1 MTPLYWMGYTLCNLV
16 GKVAFDFRVY
26 GRENFIEDGAAI
38 LASNHQSYLDPPC
51 IGMACRKEIYYL
63 ARNTLYQRPLIGP
76 LLKRLNTVPVD
87 RDRGDVSSIKAIIRL
102 LRGGNRVIIFPEGT
116 RSSDGKLQPARA
128 GLGMIIAKTVAP
140 IVPIRIFGSFEAL
153 PRAGGLKLR
162 PVSVVVGKP
171 IRFTED
177 DVQGDRD
184 IYQVLSNRVM
194 EKIASL
200 ELPVGRLGQ
209 GETRR

>member
-16 GKVAFDFRVY
+16 GKVAFDFKVY
-26 GRENFIEDGAAI
+26 GRENLIEEGGAI

-51 IGMACRKEIYYL
+51 IGMACRNDIYYL

-76 LLKRLNTVPVD
+76 LLKQLNTVPVD
-87 RDRGDVSSIKAIIRL
+87 RDRGDVSSIKTIIRL
-102 LRGGNRVIIFPEGT
+102 LRSGQRVIIFPEGT

-128 GLGMIIAKTVAP
+128 GLGMIIAKTLAP
-140 IVPIRIFGSFEAL
+140 VVPVRVFGSFEAL
-153 PRAGGLKLR
+153 PRVGGIKLR

-171 IRFTED
+171 MRFSGD
-177 DVQGDRD
+177 DLKGDRD
-184 IYQVLSNRVM
+184 VYQKLSNQVM

-200 ELPVGRLGQ
+200 ELPA
-209 GETRR
+209 ERRG

>member
-1 MTPLYWMGYTLCNLV
+1 MTPLYWIGYTLCNLV
-16 GKVAFDFRVY
+16 GKVAFDFKVY
-26 GRENFIEDGAAI
+26 GRENLIEEGAAI

-51 IGMACRKEIYYL
+51 IGMACRNDIYYL

-102 LRGGNRVIIFPEGT
+102 LRSGHRVIIFPEGT

-128 GLGMIIAKTVAP
+128 GLGMIIAKTLAP
-140 IVPIRIFGSFEAL
+140 VVPVRVFGSYEAL
-153 PRAGGLKLR
+153 PRVGRLKLK

-171 IRFTED
+171 MRFSED
-177 DVQGDRD
+177 ELKGDRD
-184 IYQVLSNRVM
+184 VYQKLSNRVM

-200 ELPVGRLGQ
+200 ELPAGRC
-209 GETRR
+209 

>member
-16 GKVAFDFRVY
+16 GKVAFDFKVY
-26 GRENFIEDGAAI
+26 GRENLIEEGGAI

-51 IGMACRKEIYYL
+51 IGMACRNDIYYL

-76 LLKRLNTVPVD
+76 LLQRLNTVPVD
-87 RDRGDVSSIKAIIRL
+87 RDRGDVSSIKTIIRL
-102 LRGGNRVIIFPEGT
+102 LRSGQRVIIFPEGT

-128 GLGMIIAKTVAP
+128 GLGMIIAKTLAP
-140 IVPIRIFGSFEAL
+140 VVPVRVFGSYEAL
-153 PRAGGLKLR
+153 PRAGGLKFR

-171 IRFTED
+171 MRFTED
-177 DVQGDRD
+177 DAKGDRD
-184 IYQVLSNRVM
+184 VYQTLSNRVM

-200 ELPVGRLGQ
+200 ELPIGRS
-209 GETRR
+209 

>member
-1 MTPLYWMGYTLCNLV
+1 MTPLYRIGYTLCNLV
-16 GKVAFDFRVY
+16 GKVAFDFKVY
-26 GRENFIEDGAAI
+26 GRENLIEDGAAI

-51 IGMACRKEIYYL
+51 IGMACRNDIYYL

-102 LRGGNRVIIFPEGT
+102 LRSGHRVIIFPEGT
-116 RSSDGKLQPARA
+116 RSSDGQLQPARA
-128 GLGMIIAKTVAP
+128 GLGMIIAKTLAP
-140 IVPIRIFGSFEAL
+140 VVPVRVFGSFEAL
-153 PRAGGLKLR
+153 PRVGGLKLR

-171 IRFTED
+171 MRFSED
-177 DVQGDRD
+177 ALKGDRD
-184 IYQVLSNRVM
+184 VYQKLSNQVM

-200 ELPVGRLGQ
+200 ELPAA
-209 GETRR
+209 RRG

>member
-1 MTPLYWMGYTLCNLV
+1 MTPLYWIGYTLCNLV
-16 GKVAFDFRVY
+16 GKVAFDFKVY
-26 GRENFIEDGAAI
+26 GRENLIEEGAAI

-51 IGMACRKEIYYL
+51 IGMACRNDIYYL

-102 LRGGNRVIIFPEGT
+102 LRSGHRVIIFPEGT

-128 GLGMIIAKTVAP
+128 GLGMIIAKTLAP
-140 IVPIRIFGSFEAL
+140 VVPVRVFGSYEAL
-153 PRAGGLKLR
+153 PRVGGLKLK

-171 IRFTED
+171 MRFSED
-177 DVQGDRD
+177 ELKGDRD
-184 IYQVLSNRVM
+184 VYQKLSNRVM

-200 ELPVGRLGQ
+200 ELPAGR
-209 GETRR
+209 R

>member
-16 GKVAFDFRVY
+16 GKVAFDFEVY
-26 GRENFIEDGAAI
+26 GRENLIEEGGAI

-51 IGMACRKEIYYL
+51 IGMACRNDIYYL

-87 RDRGDVSSIKAIIRL
+87 RDRGDVSSIKTIIRL
-102 LRGGNRVIIFPEGT
+102 LRSGHRVIIFPEGT

-128 GLGMIIAKTVAP
+128 GLGMIIAKTLAP
-140 IVPIRIFGSFEAL
+140 VVPVRVFGSFEAL
-153 PRAGGLKLR
+153 PRVGGIKLR

-171 IRFTED
+171 MRFSED
-177 DVQGDRD
+177 ALKGDRD
-184 IYQVLSNRVM
+184 VYQKLSNQVM
-194 EKIASL
+194 EKIAGL
-200 ELPVGRLGQ
+200 ELPA
-209 GETRR
+209 ERRG

>member
-1 MTPLYWMGYTLCNLV
+1 MTLVYRAGYLLCKLF
-16 GKVAFDFRVY
+16 GKLAFDFKVY
-26 GRENFIEDGAAI
+26 GRENLIEEGAAI

-51 IGMACRKEIYYL
+51 IGMACRNEIYYL

-102 LRGGNRVIIFPEGT
+102 LRAGHRVIIFPEGT

-128 GLGMIIAKTVAP
+128 GLGMIIAKTLAP
-140 IVPIRIFGSFEAL
+140 VVPIRVFGSFEAL
-153 PRAGGLKLR
+153 PRKGGLKLKR
-162 PVSVVVGKP
+162 VSVVVGKP
-171 IRFTED
+171 LRFTED
-177 DVQGDRD
+177 DLKGDREV
-184 IYQVLSNRVM
+184 YQILSNRVM

-200 ELPVGRLGQ
+200 ELPDGAR
-209 GETRR
+209 